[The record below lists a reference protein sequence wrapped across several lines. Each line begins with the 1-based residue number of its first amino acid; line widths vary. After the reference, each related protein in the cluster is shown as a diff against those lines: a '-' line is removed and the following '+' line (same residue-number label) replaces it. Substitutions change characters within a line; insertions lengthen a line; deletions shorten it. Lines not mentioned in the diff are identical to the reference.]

1 MALRVVR
8 PELSPAELVARLR
21 AGDSEPLTELYRL
34 HRGAF
39 LDWARRRYP
48 TLTDDDLADAFQE
61 AIVRFYENISS
72 GHLTTLSAS
81 PKTLIFLIGDRQ
93 CVRVRKNNA
102 RTVNISTPSGIK
114 GMEFLESHDL
124 PAAVGAPDELLDDP
138 FELADTIAADSIRAE
153 VVARALRQL
162 SPDCHR
168 LLTAFYYEGQSL
180 ADLTAAHNYR
190 DTYVAAARKSQCL
203 ARLRT
208 LCGSTS

>member
-39 LDWARRRYP
+39 LDWARRRHP
-48 TLTDDDLADAFQE
+48 TLCDDDLADVFQD
-61 AIVRFYENISS
+61 AIVVFYENISS
-72 GHLTTLSAS
+72 GQLTTLSAA
-81 PKTLIFLIGDRQ
+81 PKTLIFLYGDRQ
-93 CVRVRKNNA
+93 CQRLKKNNA

-114 GMEFLESHDL
+114 GMEFLEPNELS
-124 PAAVGAPDELLDDP
+124 AAVGAPDELLDDP
-138 FELADTIAADSIRAE
+138 FGLAETVATDHARATT
-153 VVARALRQL
+153 VARALRQL

-180 ADLTAAHNYR
+180 ADLTVAHNYR